1 MTGIEEASTLNFE
14 GQECDGMT
22 DWWSEKLVSY
32 QVATCVIDQLFKI
45 LNDTQTPLFL
55 CFFYYTFQTHLYLH
69 L

>member
-32 QVATCVIDQLFKI
+32 QVATCVI
-45 LNDTQTPLFL
+45 LNLSPLL
-55 CFFYYTFQTHLYLH
+55 I
-69 L
+69 